1 MLMIKLK
8 LLKNSSNNNKIMNK
22 AEFRE
27 LIEEIYFEVLT
38 EKKATHC
45 GRCGH
50 THVKG
55 TPCPR
60 PFKEGLSP
68 HGDDAYIKSV
78 KKESHFKVGDKVKMS
93 HGGTGVVKSLDKE
106 HGADDEKYYGIE
118 LPSGKIHKHSPNE
131 LEKLDEGEMGIVKKT
146 INAILKKNG
155 IKKVESHSTSVKGFR
170 RYFGSG
176 YEHNY
181 GGSLSLYNMPE
192 DTVKDIADQMKAAGV
207 KVVTVYNNGFSY
219 DPRDLDYDLLSL
231 DTESVNEEEG
241 NTVKPKDLPKDFLK
255 SIEDKYGPIKDEDFF
270 NKDLSTYFKTDL
282 VNQETGGIRH
292 KIIQLPSFENLFRNL
307 SSAVDSTKELMHI
320 DDIRKDEK
328 ARQVFEVVS
337 KTFNALRHFLR
348 TEYPGQYAMMKQRRS
363 VNENKSLAEL
373 IKEEEP
379 KEEPAK
385 KPEVKTDEKPL
396 EKAGEET
403 VLETATDKMLG
414 KFPSLKQAVESL
426 LTNQYGEFV
435 EEILW
440 VAPRP
445 STFRVELKNKQNFI
459 LKWTGK
465 GFEAQIQG
473 KRYYINKLADFEQAL
488 DKLNELLKYGPNTGG
503 EPGEG
508 GEDAGD
514 SGSSGSTSGG
524 DFPGADASGGATEE
538 PAPEGDDA
546 AAPAADL
553 GGEDVEFQEPAEE
566 PK

>member
-1 MLMIKLK
+1 
-8 LLKNSSNNNKIMNK
+8 LKNSSNNNKIMNK

-68 HGDDAYIKSV
+68 HGDDAYINKVGSE
-78 KKESHFKVGDKVKMS
+78 KNESHFKIGDKVKMS

-131 LEKLDEGEMGIVKKT
+131 LQKLDENEGKYYVTYNKGRGQGKGLEKEFDKKT
-146 INAILKKNG
+146 FSSTDKPKVFNSYNDAKKYAEEMEKMFKHSIGGGTSYWVSDEEMNR
-155 IKKVESHSTSVKGFR
+155 VE
-170 RYFGSG
+170 
-176 YEHNY
+176 
-181 GGSLSLYNMPE
+181 
-192 DTVKDIADQMKAAGV
+192 
-207 KVVTVYNNGFSY
+207 
-219 DPRDLDYDLLSL
+219 
-231 DTESVNEEEG
+231 ESVNEEEG
-241 NTVKPKDLPKDFLK
+241 NTVKPKDLPKDFIK
-255 SIEDKYGPIKDEDFF
+255 SIEDKFGPIKDEDFF

-282 VNQETGGIRH
+282 VNQETGGVGH

-363 VNENKSLAEL
+363 VNEGKSLAEL

-403 VLETATDKMLG
+403 VLETATEKMLG

-524 DFPGADASGGATEE
+524 DFPGADASGGAEEE
-538 PAPEGDDA
+538 PAPEGEA
-546 AAPAADL
+546 GAEGGADL
-553 GGEDVEFQEPAEE
+553 GGEDVEFQEPAED

>member
-1 MLMIKLK
+1 MIKLK

-131 LEKLDEGEMGIVKKT
+131 LEKLDEE
-146 INAILKKNG
+146 
-155 IKKVESHSTSVKGFR
+155 ES
-170 RYFGSG
+170 
-176 YEHNY
+176 
-181 GGSLSLYNMPE
+181 
-192 DTVKDIADQMKAAGV
+192 
-207 KVVTVYNNGFSY
+207 
-219 DPRDLDYDLLSL
+219 
-231 DTESVNEEEG
+231 

-538 PAPEGDDA
+538 PAPEGGDA

>member
-1 MLMIKLK
+1 
-8 LLKNSSNNNKIMNK
+8 MNK
-22 AEFRE
+22 QEFKD
-27 LIEEIYFEVLT
+27 LIEEAYFEVLA
-38 EKKATHC
+38 EKKATYC

-60 PFKEGLSP
+60 PFKEGLEE
-68 HGDDAYIKSV
+68 
-78 KKESHFKVGDKVKMS
+78 KE
-93 HGGTGVVKSLDKE
+93 
-106 HGADDEKYYGIE
+106 
-118 LPSGKIHKHSPNE
+118 
-131 LEKLDEGEMGIVKKT
+131 
-146 INAILKKNG
+146 IN
-155 IKKVESHSTSVKGFR
+155 
-170 RYFGSG
+170 
-176 YEHNY
+176 
-181 GGSLSLYNMPE
+181 
-192 DTVKDIADQMKAAGV
+192 
-207 KVVTVYNNGFSY
+207 
-219 DPRDLDYDLLSL
+219 
-231 DTESVNEEEG
+231 EEG
-241 NTVKPKDLPKDFLK
+241 NTLKPKDVPKDFLK

-270 NKDLSTYFKTDL
+270 NKDLSTYFKTDK
-282 VNQETGGIRH
+282 VNAETGSVGH
-292 KIIQLPSFENLFRNL
+292 KVIQLPSFENLFFNL
-307 SSAVDSTKELMHI
+307 SSAVDATKELMHI

-328 ARQVFEVVS
+328 ARQVFEIVS

-363 VNENKSLAEL
+363 LNEDKSLAEL

-379 KEEPAK
+379 KEEPVK
-385 KPEVKTDEKPL
+385 KPEEKTDEKPL

-508 GEDAGD
+508 GEDDGS
-514 SGSSGSTSGG
+514 SGSSGGGTTGG
-524 DFPGADASGGATEE
+524 DFPGGEGGGEAA
-538 PAPEGDDA
+538 APEGEGE
-546 AAPAADL
+546 AAPEGGADL
-553 GGEDVEFQEPAEE
+553 GGEEVEFQEPAEE

>member
-68 HGDDAYIKSV
+68 HGDDAYINKV
-78 KKESHFKVGDKVKMS
+78 GYEKNESHFKIGDKVKMS

-131 LEKLDEGEMGIVKKT
+131 LQKLDENEGKYYVTYNKGRGQGKGLEKEFDKKT
-146 INAILKKNG
+146 FSSTDKPKVFNSYNDAKKYAEEMEKMFKHSIGGGTSYWVSDEEMNR
-155 IKKVESHSTSVKGFR
+155 VE
-170 RYFGSG
+170 
-176 YEHNY
+176 
-181 GGSLSLYNMPE
+181 
-192 DTVKDIADQMKAAGV
+192 
-207 KVVTVYNNGFSY
+207 
-219 DPRDLDYDLLSL
+219 
-231 DTESVNEEEG
+231 ESVNEEEG
-241 NTVKPKDLPKDFLK
+241 NTVKPKDLPKDFIK
-255 SIEDKYGPIKDEDFF
+255 SIEDKFGPIKDEDFF

-282 VNQETGGIRH
+282 VNQETGGVGH

-328 ARQVFEVVS
+328 ARQVFEVIS

-363 VNENKSLAEL
+363 VNEDKSLAEL
-373 IKEEEP
+373 IKEEDP

-403 VLETATDKMLG
+403 VLETATEKMLG

-435 EEILW
+435 EEVLW

-524 DFPGADASGGATEE
+524 DFPGADASGGAEEE
-538 PAPEGDDA
+538 PAPEGEA
-546 AAPAADL
+546 GAEGGADL
-553 GGEDVEFQEPAEE
+553 GGEDVEFQEPAED

>member
-1 MLMIKLK
+1 MIKLK

-68 HGDDAYIKSV
+68 HGDDAYINKVGSE
-78 KKESHFKVGDKVKMS
+78 KNESHFKIGDKVKMS

-131 LEKLDEGEMGIVKKT
+131 LQKLDENEGKYYVTYNKGRGQGKGLEKEFDKKT
-146 INAILKKNG
+146 FSSTDKPKVFNSYNDAKKYAEEMEKMFKHSIGGGTSYWVSDEEMNR
-155 IKKVESHSTSVKGFR
+155 VE
-170 RYFGSG
+170 
-176 YEHNY
+176 
-181 GGSLSLYNMPE
+181 
-192 DTVKDIADQMKAAGV
+192 
-207 KVVTVYNNGFSY
+207 
-219 DPRDLDYDLLSL
+219 
-231 DTESVNEEEG
+231 ESVNEEEG
-241 NTVKPKDLPKDFLK
+241 NTVKPKDLPKDFIK
-255 SIEDKYGPIKDEDFF
+255 SIEDKFGPIKDEDFF

-282 VNQETGGIRH
+282 VNQETGGVGH

-328 ARQVFEVVS
+328 ARQVFEVIS

-363 VNENKSLAEL
+363 VNEDKSLAEL
-373 IKEEEP
+373 IKEEDP

-403 VLETATDKMLG
+403 VLETATEKMLG

-435 EEILW
+435 EEVLW

-524 DFPGADASGGATEE
+524 DFPGADASGGAEEE
-538 PAPEGDDA
+538 PAPEGEA
-546 AAPAADL
+546 GAEGGADL
-553 GGEDVEFQEPAEE
+553 GGEDVEFQEPAED

>member
-1 MLMIKLK
+1 
-8 LLKNSSNNNKIMNK
+8 MNK
-22 AEFRE
+22 QEFKD
-27 LIEEIYFEVLT
+27 LIEEAYFEVLA
-38 EKKATHC
+38 EKKATYC

-60 PFKEGLSP
+60 PFKEGLEE
-68 HGDDAYIKSV
+68 
-78 KKESHFKVGDKVKMS
+78 KE
-93 HGGTGVVKSLDKE
+93 
-106 HGADDEKYYGIE
+106 
-118 LPSGKIHKHSPNE
+118 
-131 LEKLDEGEMGIVKKT
+131 
-146 INAILKKNG
+146 
-155 IKKVESHSTSVKGFR
+155 
-170 RYFGSG
+170 
-176 YEHNY
+176 
-181 GGSLSLYNMPE
+181 
-192 DTVKDIADQMKAAGV
+192 
-207 KVVTVYNNGFSY
+207 
-219 DPRDLDYDLLSL
+219 
-231 DTESVNEEEG
+231 VNEEG
-241 NTVKPKDLPKDFLK
+241 NTLKPKDVPKDFLK

-270 NKDLSTYFKTDL
+270 NKDLSTYFKTDK
-282 VNQETGGIRH
+282 VNAETGSVGH
-292 KIIQLPSFENLFRNL
+292 KVIQLPSFENLFFNL
-307 SSAVDSTKELMHI
+307 SSAVDATKELMHI

-363 VNENKSLAEL
+363 LNEDKSLAEL

-385 KPEVKTDEKPL
+385 KPEEKTDEKPL

-403 VLETATDKMLG
+403 VLETATDRMLG

-508 GEDAGD
+508 GEDDGS
-514 SGSSGSTSGG
+514 SGSSGGGTTGG
-524 DFPGADASGGATEE
+524 DFPGGEGGGEE
-538 PAPEGDDA
+538 AAPEGEGE
-546 AAPAADL
+546 AAPEGGADL
-553 GGEDVEFQEPAEE
+553 GGEEVEFQEPAEE

>member
-1 MLMIKLK
+1 
-8 LLKNSSNNNKIMNK
+8 LKNSSNNNKIMNK

-68 HGDDAYIKSV
+68 HGDDAYINKVGSE
-78 KKESHFKVGDKVKMS
+78 KNESHFKIGDKVKMS

-131 LEKLDEGEMGIVKKT
+131 LQKLDENEGKYYVTYNKGRGQGKGLEKEFDKKT
-146 INAILKKNG
+146 FSSTDKPKVFNSYNDAKKYAEEMEKMFKHSIGGGTSYWVSDEEMNR
-155 IKKVESHSTSVKGFR
+155 VE
-170 RYFGSG
+170 
-176 YEHNY
+176 
-181 GGSLSLYNMPE
+181 
-192 DTVKDIADQMKAAGV
+192 
-207 KVVTVYNNGFSY
+207 
-219 DPRDLDYDLLSL
+219 
-231 DTESVNEEEG
+231 ESVNEEEG
-241 NTVKPKDLPKDFLK
+241 NTVKPKDLPKDFIK
-255 SIEDKYGPIKDEDFF
+255 SIEDKFGPIKDEDFF

-282 VNQETGGIRH
+282 VNQETGGVGH

-328 ARQVFEVVS
+328 ARQVFEVIS

-363 VNENKSLAEL
+363 VNEDKSLAEL
-373 IKEEEP
+373 IKEEDP

-403 VLETATDKMLG
+403 VLETATEKMLG

-524 DFPGADASGGATEE
+524 DFPGADASGGAEEE
-538 PAPEGDDA
+538 PAPEGEA
-546 AAPAADL
+546 GAEGGADL
-553 GGEDVEFQEPAEE
+553 GGEDVEFQEPAED

>member
-1 MLMIKLK
+1 
-8 LLKNSSNNNKIMNK
+8 MNK
-22 AEFRE
+22 AEFKE
-27 LIEEIYFEVLT
+27 LIEEAYFEVLT

-60 PFKEGLSP
+60 PFKEG
-68 HGDDAYIKSV
+68 V
-78 KKESHFKVGDKVKMS
+78 E
-93 HGGTGVVKSLDKE
+93 
-106 HGADDEKYYGIE
+106 
-118 LPSGKIHKHSPNE
+118 NE
-131 LEKLDEGEMGIVKKT
+131 
-146 INAILKKNG
+146 
-155 IKKVESHSTSVKGFR
+155 
-170 RYFGSG
+170 
-176 YEHNY
+176 
-181 GGSLSLYNMPE
+181 
-192 DTVKDIADQMKAAGV
+192 
-207 KVVTVYNNGFSY
+207 
-219 DPRDLDYDLLSL
+219 
-231 DTESVNEEEG
+231 VNEEEG
-241 NTVKPKDLPKDFLK
+241 KTVKPKDLPKDFLK

-270 NKDLSTYFKTDL
+270 NKDLSTYFKTDF
-282 VNQETGGIRH
+282 VNQETGGVRH

-363 VNENKSLAEL
+363 MNEDKSLAEL

-379 KEEPAK
+379 KEEPVK
-385 KPEVKTDEKPL
+385 KPEEKTDEKPL

-465 GFEAQIQG
+465 VFEAQIQG

-508 GEDAGD
+508 GEDDGS
-514 SGSSGSTSGG
+514 SGSSGGGTTGG

-538 PAPEGDDA
+538 PAPEGGEGEA
-546 AAPAADL
+546 GGADL

>member
-1 MLMIKLK
+1 
-8 LLKNSSNNNKIMNK
+8 MNRE
-22 AEFRE
+22 EFKE
-27 LIEEIYFEVLT
+27 LIEEAYFEVLA
-38 EKKATHC
+38 EKKATYC

-60 PFKEGLSP
+60 PFKENTGKDKVDEVMNP
-68 HGDDAYIKSV
+68 V
-78 KKESHFKVGDKVKMS
+78 KK
-93 HGGTGVVKSLDKE
+93 VV
-106 HGADDEKYYGIE
+106 
-118 LPSGKIHKHSPNE
+118 
-131 LEKLDEGEMGIVKKT
+131 
-146 INAILKKNG
+146 NAILKKHNVQAM
-155 IKKVESHSTSVKGFR
+155 KTYASSVKGAHNIINGGYQWQGD
-170 RYFGSG
+170 YFLDFHKVPQDVIEKIGA
-176 YEHNY
+176 E
-181 GGSLSLYNMPE
+181 
-192 DTVKDIADQMKAAGV
+192 MKIAGV
-207 KVVTVYNNGFSY
+207 KGVQVKNGIISGDFTKTGLTNSQ
-219 DPRDLDYDLLSL
+219 S
-231 DTESVNEEEG
+231 ESVNEEG
-241 NTVKPKDLPKDFLK
+241 TTLKPADVPKEFLK

-270 NKDLSTYFKTDL
+270 NKDLSTYFKTDK
-282 VNQETGGIRH
+282 VNPETGSVGH
-292 KIIQLPSFENLFRNL
+292 KIIQLPSFENLFFNL
-307 SSAVDSTKELMHI
+307 SSAVESTKELMHI

-328 ARQVFEVVS
+328 ARQVFEVIS

-363 VNENKSLAEL
+363 LNEDKSLAEL

-379 KEEPAK
+379 KEEPTK
-385 KPEVKTDEKPL
+385 KPEEKTDEKPL

-414 KFPSLKQAVESL
+414 KFPSLKQAIESL

-435 EEILW
+435 EEVLW

-503 EPGEG
+503 EPGDG
-508 GEDAGD
+508 GEDDGS

-524 DFPGADASGGATEE
+524 DFPGAEGGGGEE
-538 PAPEGDDA
+538 EAAPEGGEEEA
-546 AAPAADL
+546 GGADL

>member
-1 MLMIKLK
+1 
-8 LLKNSSNNNKIMNK
+8 LKNSSNNNKIMNK

-27 LIEEIYFEVLT
+27 FIEEIYFEVLT

-68 HGDDAYIKSV
+68 HGDDAYINKVGSE
-78 KKESHFKVGDKVKMS
+78 KNESHFKIGDKVKMS

-131 LEKLDEGEMGIVKKT
+131 LQKLDENEGKYYVTYNKGRGQGKGLEKEFDKKT
-146 INAILKKNG
+146 FSSTDKPKVFNSYNDAKKYAEEMEKMFKHSIGGGTSYWVSDEEMNR
-155 IKKVESHSTSVKGFR
+155 VE
-170 RYFGSG
+170 
-176 YEHNY
+176 
-181 GGSLSLYNMPE
+181 
-192 DTVKDIADQMKAAGV
+192 
-207 KVVTVYNNGFSY
+207 
-219 DPRDLDYDLLSL
+219 
-231 DTESVNEEEG
+231 ESVNEEEG
-241 NTVKPKDLPKDFLK
+241 NTVKPKDLPKDFIK
-255 SIEDKYGPIKDEDFF
+255 SIEDKFGPIKDEDFF

-282 VNQETGGIRH
+282 VNQETGGVRH

-363 VNENKSLAEL
+363 VNEGKSLAEL

-403 VLETATDKMLG
+403 VLETATEKMLG

-524 DFPGADASGGATEE
+524 DFPGADASGGAEEE
-538 PAPEGDDA
+538 PAPEGEA
-546 AAPAADL
+546 GAEGGADL
-553 GGEDVEFQEPAEE
+553 GGEDVEFQEPAED

>member
-1 MLMIKLK
+1 
-8 LLKNSSNNNKIMNK
+8 MNK
-22 AEFRE
+22 AEFKE
-27 LIEEIYFEVLT
+27 LIEEAYFEVLA

-60 PFKEGLSP
+60 PFKEEVEVTE
-68 HGDDAYIKSV
+68 A
-78 KKESHFKVGDKVKMS
+78 
-93 HGGTGVVKSLDKE
+93 
-106 HGADDEKYYGIE
+106 
-118 LPSGKIHKHSPNE
+118 NE
-131 LEKLDEGEMGIVKKT
+131 D
-146 INAILKKNG
+146 
-155 IKKVESHSTSVKGFR
+155 
-170 RYFGSG
+170 
-176 YEHNY
+176 
-181 GGSLSLYNMPE
+181 
-192 DTVKDIADQMKAAGV
+192 
-207 KVVTVYNNGFSY
+207 
-219 DPRDLDYDLLSL
+219 
-231 DTESVNEEEG
+231 G
-241 NTVKPKDLPKDFLK
+241 NTRKPSDVPAEFLK
-255 SIEDKYGPIKDEDFF
+255 SIEAKYGPVKDEDFF
-270 NKDLSTYFKTDL
+270 NKDLSTYFKTDKI
-282 VNQETGGIRH
+282 NQETGSISH
-292 KIIQLPSFENLFRNL
+292 KIIQLPSFENLFFNL
-307 SSAVDSTKELMHI
+307 SAAVDSTKELMHI

-348 TEYPGQYAMMKQRRS
+348 TEYPGQYAAMKARRS
-363 VNENKSLAEL
+363 INEDKSLAEL

-385 KPEVKTDEKPL
+385 KPEEKTDEKPL

-414 KFPSLKQAVESL
+414 KFPSLKQAIESL

-435 EEILW
+435 EEVLW

-508 GEDAGD
+508 GEDDGS
-514 SGSSGSTSGG
+514 SGSSGGGTTGG
-524 DFPGADASGGATEE
+524 DFPGADGAGDAAAEE
-538 PAPEGDDA
+538 PAPEGEEGG
-546 AAPAADL
+546 ADL
-553 GGEDVEFQEPAEE
+553 GGEEVEFQEPAEE
-566 PK
+566 PKK

>member
-1 MLMIKLK
+1 
-8 LLKNSSNNNKIMNK
+8 MNK
-22 AEFRE
+22 QEFKD
-27 LIEEIYFEVLT
+27 LIEEAYFEVLA
-38 EKKATHC
+38 EKKATYC

-60 PFKEGLSP
+60 PFKEGLEE
-68 HGDDAYIKSV
+68 
-78 KKESHFKVGDKVKMS
+78 KE
-93 HGGTGVVKSLDKE
+93 
-106 HGADDEKYYGIE
+106 
-118 LPSGKIHKHSPNE
+118 
-131 LEKLDEGEMGIVKKT
+131 
-146 INAILKKNG
+146 
-155 IKKVESHSTSVKGFR
+155 
-170 RYFGSG
+170 
-176 YEHNY
+176 
-181 GGSLSLYNMPE
+181 
-192 DTVKDIADQMKAAGV
+192 
-207 KVVTVYNNGFSY
+207 
-219 DPRDLDYDLLSL
+219 
-231 DTESVNEEEG
+231 VNEEG
-241 NTVKPKDLPKDFLK
+241 NTLKPKDVPKDFLK

-270 NKDLSTYFKTDL
+270 NKDLSTYFKTDK
-282 VNQETGGIRH
+282 VNPETGSVGH
-292 KIIQLPSFENLFRNL
+292 KIIQLPSFENLFINL
-307 SSAVDSTKELMHI
+307 SSAVDSTKELMHL

-328 ARQVFEVVS
+328 ARQVFEIIG

-363 VNENKSLAEL
+363 MNESASLAEL

-385 KPEVKTDEKPL
+385 KPEEKVDEKPL

-503 EPGEG
+503 EPGDG
-508 GEDAGD
+508 GEDD
-514 SGSSGSTSGG
+514 GSSSSSGGGTGG
-524 DFPGADASGGATEE
+524 DFPGAEGGGEE
-538 PAPEGDDA
+538 AAPEGEGE
-546 AAPAADL
+546 AAPEGGADL
-553 GGEDVEFQEPAEE
+553 GGEEVEFQEPAEE

>member
-68 HGDDAYIKSV
+68 HGDDAYINKVGSE
-78 KKESHFKVGDKVKMS
+78 KNESHFKIGDKVKMS

-131 LEKLDEGEMGIVKKT
+131 LQKLDENEGKYYVTYNKGRGQGKGLEKEFDKKT
-146 INAILKKNG
+146 FSSTDKPKVFNSYNDAKKYAEEMEKMFKHSIGGGTSYWVSDEEMNR
-155 IKKVESHSTSVKGFR
+155 VE
-170 RYFGSG
+170 
-176 YEHNY
+176 
-181 GGSLSLYNMPE
+181 
-192 DTVKDIADQMKAAGV
+192 
-207 KVVTVYNNGFSY
+207 
-219 DPRDLDYDLLSL
+219 
-231 DTESVNEEEG
+231 ESVNEEEG
-241 NTVKPKDLPKDFLK
+241 NTVKPKDLPKDFIK
-255 SIEDKYGPIKDEDFF
+255 SIEDKFGPIKDEDFF

-282 VNQETGGIRH
+282 VNQETGGVGH

-363 VNENKSLAEL
+363 VNEDKSLAEL
-373 IKEEEP
+373 IKEEDP

-403 VLETATDKMLG
+403 VLETATEKMLG

-435 EEILW
+435 EEVLW

-524 DFPGADASGGATEE
+524 DFPGADASGGAEEE
-538 PAPEGDDA
+538 PAPEGEA
-546 AAPAADL
+546 GAEGGADL
-553 GGEDVEFQEPAEE
+553 GGEDVEFQEPAED

>member
-68 HGDDAYIKSV
+68 HGDDAYINKVGSE
-78 KKESHFKVGDKVKMS
+78 KNESHFKIGDKVKMS

-131 LEKLDEGEMGIVKKT
+131 LQKLDENEGKYYVTYNKGRGQGKGLEKEFDKKT
-146 INAILKKNG
+146 FSSTDKPKVFNSYNDAKKYAEEMEKMFKHSIGGGTSYWVSDEEMNR
-155 IKKVESHSTSVKGFR
+155 VE
-170 RYFGSG
+170 
-176 YEHNY
+176 
-181 GGSLSLYNMPE
+181 
-192 DTVKDIADQMKAAGV
+192 
-207 KVVTVYNNGFSY
+207 
-219 DPRDLDYDLLSL
+219 
-231 DTESVNEEEG
+231 ESVNEEEG
-241 NTVKPKDLPKDFLK
+241 NTVKPKDLPKDFIK
-255 SIEDKYGPIKDEDFF
+255 SIEDKFGPIKDEDFF

-282 VNQETGGIRH
+282 VNQETGGVRH

-363 VNENKSLAEL
+363 VNEGKSLAEL

-403 VLETATDKMLG
+403 VLETATEKMLG

-435 EEILW
+435 EEVLW

-524 DFPGADASGGATEE
+524 DFPGADASGGAEEE
-538 PAPEGDDA
+538 PAPEGEA
-546 AAPAADL
+546 GAEGGADL
-553 GGEDVEFQEPAEE
+553 GGEDVEFQEPAED

>member
-68 HGDDAYIKSV
+68 HGDDAYINKVGS
-78 KKESHFKVGDKVKMS
+78 KKNESHFKIGDKVKMS

-131 LEKLDEGEMGIVKKT
+131 LQKLDENEGKYYVTYNKGRGQGKGLEKEFDKKT
-146 INAILKKNG
+146 FSSTDKPKVFNSYNDAKKYAEEMEKMFKHSIGGGTSYWVSDEEMNR
-155 IKKVESHSTSVKGFR
+155 VE
-170 RYFGSG
+170 
-176 YEHNY
+176 
-181 GGSLSLYNMPE
+181 
-192 DTVKDIADQMKAAGV
+192 
-207 KVVTVYNNGFSY
+207 
-219 DPRDLDYDLLSL
+219 
-231 DTESVNEEEG
+231 ESVNEEEG
-241 NTVKPKDLPKDFLK
+241 NTVKPKDLPKDFIK
-255 SIEDKYGPIKDEDFF
+255 SIEDKFGPIKDEDFF

-282 VNQETGGIRH
+282 VNQETGGVRH

-363 VNENKSLAEL
+363 VNEGKSLAEL

-403 VLETATDKMLG
+403 VLETATEKMLG

-435 EEILW
+435 EEVLW

-524 DFPGADASGGATEE
+524 DFPGADASGGAEEE
-538 PAPEGDDA
+538 PAPEGEA
-546 AAPAADL
+546 GAEGGADL
-553 GGEDVEFQEPAEE
+553 GGEDVEFQEPAED

>member
-68 HGDDAYIKSV
+68 HGDDAYINKVGS
-78 KKESHFKVGDKVKMS
+78 KKNESHFKIGDKVKMS

-131 LEKLDEGEMGIVKKT
+131 LQKLDENEGKYYVTYNKGRGQGKGLEKEFDKKT
-146 INAILKKNG
+146 FSSTDKPKVFNSYNDAKKYAEEMEKMFKHSIGGGTSYWVSDEEMNR
-155 IKKVESHSTSVKGFR
+155 VE
-170 RYFGSG
+170 
-176 YEHNY
+176 
-181 GGSLSLYNMPE
+181 
-192 DTVKDIADQMKAAGV
+192 
-207 KVVTVYNNGFSY
+207 
-219 DPRDLDYDLLSL
+219 
-231 DTESVNEEEG
+231 ESVNEEEG
-241 NTVKPKDLPKDFLK
+241 NTVKPKDLPKDFIK
-255 SIEDKYGPIKDEDFF
+255 SIEDKFGPIKDEDFF

-282 VNQETGGIRH
+282 VNQETGGVRH

-328 ARQVFEVVS
+328 ARQVFEVIS

-363 VNENKSLAEL
+363 VNEDKSLAEL
-373 IKEEEP
+373 IKEEDP

-403 VLETATDKMLG
+403 VLETATEKMLG

-524 DFPGADASGGATEE
+524 DFPGADASGGAEEE
-538 PAPEGDDA
+538 PAPEGEA
-546 AAPAADL
+546 GAEGGADL
-553 GGEDVEFQEPAEE
+553 GGEDVEFQEPAED

>member
-1 MLMIKLK
+1 MIKLK

-68 HGDDAYIKSV
+68 HGDDAYINKVGSE
-78 KKESHFKVGDKVKMS
+78 KNESHFKIGDKVKMS

-131 LEKLDEGEMGIVKKT
+131 LQKLDENEGKYYVTYNKGRGQGKGLEKEFDKKT
-146 INAILKKNG
+146 FSSTDKPKVFNSYNDAKKYAEEMEKMFKHSIGGGTSYWVSDEEMNR
-155 IKKVESHSTSVKGFR
+155 VE
-170 RYFGSG
+170 
-176 YEHNY
+176 
-181 GGSLSLYNMPE
+181 
-192 DTVKDIADQMKAAGV
+192 
-207 KVVTVYNNGFSY
+207 
-219 DPRDLDYDLLSL
+219 
-231 DTESVNEEEG
+231 ESVNEEEG
-241 NTVKPKDLPKDFLK
+241 NTVKPKDLPKDFIK
-255 SIEDKYGPIKDEDFF
+255 SIEDKFGPIKDEDFF

-282 VNQETGGIRH
+282 VNQETGGVGH

-328 ARQVFEVVS
+328 ARQVFEVIS

-363 VNENKSLAEL
+363 VNEDKSLAEL
-373 IKEEEP
+373 IKEEDP

-403 VLETATDKMLG
+403 VLETATEKMLG

-524 DFPGADASGGATEE
+524 DFPGADASGGAEGE
-538 PAPEGDDA
+538 PAPEGEA
-546 AAPAADL
+546 GAEGGADL
-553 GGEDVEFQEPAEE
+553 GGEDVEFQEPAED

>member
-131 LEKLDEGEMGIVKKT
+131 LEKLD
-146 INAILKKNG
+146 
-155 IKKVESHSTSVKGFR
+155 
-170 RYFGSG
+170 
-176 YEHNY
+176 
-181 GGSLSLYNMPE
+181 
-192 DTVKDIADQMKAAGV
+192 
-207 KVVTVYNNGFSY
+207 
-219 DPRDLDYDLLSL
+219 
-231 DTESVNEEEG
+231 EEEG

>member
-131 LEKLDEGEMGIVKKT
+131 LEKL
-146 INAILKKNG
+146 
-155 IKKVESHSTSVKGFR
+155 
-170 RYFGSG
+170 
-176 YEHNY
+176 
-181 GGSLSLYNMPE
+181 
-192 DTVKDIADQMKAAGV
+192 
-207 KVVTVYNNGFSY
+207 
-219 DPRDLDYDLLSL
+219 
-231 DTESVNEEEG
+231 NEEEG

>member
-1 MLMIKLK
+1 MIKLK

-68 HGDDAYIKSV
+68 HGDDAYINKVGSE
-78 KKESHFKVGDKVKMS
+78 KNESHFKIGDKVKMS

-131 LEKLDEGEMGIVKKT
+131 LQKLDENEGKYYVTYNKGRGQGKGLEKEFDKKT
-146 INAILKKNG
+146 FSSTDKPKVFNSYNDAKKYAEEMEKMFKHSIGGGTSYWVSDEEMNR
-155 IKKVESHSTSVKGFR
+155 VE
-170 RYFGSG
+170 
-176 YEHNY
+176 
-181 GGSLSLYNMPE
+181 
-192 DTVKDIADQMKAAGV
+192 
-207 KVVTVYNNGFSY
+207 
-219 DPRDLDYDLLSL
+219 
-231 DTESVNEEEG
+231 ESVNEEEG
-241 NTVKPKDLPKDFLK
+241 NTVKPKDLPKDFIK
-255 SIEDKYGPIKDEDFF
+255 SIEDKFGPIKDEDFF

-282 VNQETGGIRH
+282 VNQETGGVGH

-328 ARQVFEVVS
+328 ARQVFEVIS

-363 VNENKSLAEL
+363 VNEDKSLAEL
-373 IKEEEP
+373 IKEEDP

-403 VLETATDKMLG
+403 VLETATEKMLD

-524 DFPGADASGGATEE
+524 DFPGADASGGAEEE
-538 PAPEGDDA
+538 PAPEGEA
-546 AAPAADL
+546 GAEGGADL
-553 GGEDVEFQEPAEE
+553 GGEDVEFQEPAED

>member
-22 AEFRE
+22 AEFKE

-131 LEKLDEGEMGIVKKT
+131 LEKL
-146 INAILKKNG
+146 
-155 IKKVESHSTSVKGFR
+155 
-170 RYFGSG
+170 
-176 YEHNY
+176 
-181 GGSLSLYNMPE
+181 
-192 DTVKDIADQMKAAGV
+192 
-207 KVVTVYNNGFSY
+207 
-219 DPRDLDYDLLSL
+219 
-231 DTESVNEEEG
+231 NEEEG

-282 VNQETGGIRH
+282 VNQETGGVRH

-385 KPEVKTDEKPL
+385 KPEVKKDEKPL

-538 PAPEGDDA
+538 PAPEGGEGEA
-546 AAPAADL
+546 GGADL

>member
-1 MLMIKLK
+1 
-8 LLKNSSNNNKIMNK
+8 MNK
-22 AEFRE
+22 AEFKE

-131 LEKLDEGEMGIVKKT
+131 LEKL
-146 INAILKKNG
+146 
-155 IKKVESHSTSVKGFR
+155 
-170 RYFGSG
+170 
-176 YEHNY
+176 
-181 GGSLSLYNMPE
+181 
-192 DTVKDIADQMKAAGV
+192 
-207 KVVTVYNNGFSY
+207 
-219 DPRDLDYDLLSL
+219 
-231 DTESVNEEEG
+231 NEEEG

-282 VNQETGGIRH
+282 VNQETGGVRH

-385 KPEVKTDEKPL
+385 KPEVKKDEKPL

-538 PAPEGDDA
+538 PAPEGGEGEA
-546 AAPAADL
+546 GGADL

>member
-68 HGDDAYIKSV
+68 HGDDAYINKVGSE
-78 KKESHFKVGDKVKMS
+78 KNESHFKIGDKVKMS

-131 LEKLDEGEMGIVKKT
+131 LQKLDENEGKYYVTYNKGRGQGKGLEKEFDKKT
-146 INAILKKNG
+146 FSSTDKPKVFNSYNDAKKYAEEMEKMFKHSIGGGTSYWVSDEEMNR
-155 IKKVESHSTSVKGFR
+155 VE
-170 RYFGSG
+170 
-176 YEHNY
+176 
-181 GGSLSLYNMPE
+181 
-192 DTVKDIADQMKAAGV
+192 
-207 KVVTVYNNGFSY
+207 
-219 DPRDLDYDLLSL
+219 
-231 DTESVNEEEG
+231 ESVNEEEG
-241 NTVKPKDLPKDFLK
+241 NTVKPKDLPKDFIK
-255 SIEDKYGPIKDEDFF
+255 SIEDKFGPIKDEDFF

-282 VNQETGGIRH
+282 VNQETGGVGH

-363 VNENKSLAEL
+363 VNEDKSLAEL
-373 IKEEEP
+373 IKEEDP

-403 VLETATDKMLG
+403 ILETATEKMLG

-435 EEILW
+435 EEVLW

-524 DFPGADASGGATEE
+524 DFPGADASGGAEGE
-538 PAPEGDDA
+538 PAPEGEA
-546 AAPAADL
+546 GAEGGADL
-553 GGEDVEFQEPAEE
+553 GGEDVEFQEPAED

>member
-22 AEFRE
+22 AEFKE

-68 HGDDAYIKSV
+68 HGDDAYINKVGS
-78 KKESHFKVGDKVKMS
+78 KKNESHFKIGDKVKMS

-131 LEKLDEGEMGIVKKT
+131 LQKLDENEGKYYVTYNKGRGQGKGLEKEFDKKT
-146 INAILKKNG
+146 FSSTDKPKVFNSYNDAKKYAEEMEKMFKHSIGGGTSYWVSDEEMNR
-155 IKKVESHSTSVKGFR
+155 VE
-170 RYFGSG
+170 
-176 YEHNY
+176 
-181 GGSLSLYNMPE
+181 
-192 DTVKDIADQMKAAGV
+192 
-207 KVVTVYNNGFSY
+207 
-219 DPRDLDYDLLSL
+219 
-231 DTESVNEEEG
+231 ESVNEEEG
-241 NTVKPKDLPKDFLK
+241 NTVKPKDLPKDFIK
-255 SIEDKYGPIKDEDFF
+255 SIEDKFGPIKDEDFF

-282 VNQETGGIRH
+282 VNQETGGVGH

-363 VNENKSLAEL
+363 VNEGKSLAEL

-403 VLETATDKMLG
+403 VLETATEKMLG

-435 EEILW
+435 EEVLW

-524 DFPGADASGGATEE
+524 DFPGADASGGAEEE
-538 PAPEGDDA
+538 PAPEGEA
-546 AAPAADL
+546 GAEGGADL
-553 GGEDVEFQEPAEE
+553 GGEDVEFQEPAED

>member
-68 HGDDAYIKSV
+68 HGDDAYINKVGSE
-78 KKESHFKVGDKVKMS
+78 KNESHFKIGDKVKMS

-131 LEKLDEGEMGIVKKT
+131 LQKLDENEGKYYVTYNKGRGQGKGLEKEFDKKT
-146 INAILKKNG
+146 FSSTDKPKVFNSYNDAKKYAEEMEKMFKHSIGGGTSYWVSDEEMNR
-155 IKKVESHSTSVKGFR
+155 VE
-170 RYFGSG
+170 
-176 YEHNY
+176 
-181 GGSLSLYNMPE
+181 
-192 DTVKDIADQMKAAGV
+192 
-207 KVVTVYNNGFSY
+207 
-219 DPRDLDYDLLSL
+219 
-231 DTESVNEEEG
+231 ESVNEEEG
-241 NTVKPKDLPKDFLK
+241 NTVKPKDLPKDFIK
-255 SIEDKYGPIKDEDFF
+255 SIENKFGPIKDEDFF

-282 VNQETGGIRH
+282 VNQETGGVRH

-328 ARQVFEVVS
+328 ARQVFEVIS

-363 VNENKSLAEL
+363 VNEGKSLAEL
-373 IKEEEP
+373 IKEEDP

-403 VLETATDKMLG
+403 VLETATEKMLG

-524 DFPGADASGGATEE
+524 DFPGADASGGAEEE
-538 PAPEGDDA
+538 PAPEGEA
-546 AAPAADL
+546 GAEGGADL
-553 GGEDVEFQEPAEE
+553 GGEDVEFQEPAED

>member
-1 MLMIKLK
+1 
-8 LLKNSSNNNKIMNK
+8 LKNSSNNNKIMNK
-22 AEFRE
+22 AEFKE

-68 HGDDAYIKSV
+68 HGDDAYINKVGS
-78 KKESHFKVGDKVKMS
+78 KKNESHFKIGDKVKMS

-131 LEKLDEGEMGIVKKT
+131 LQKLDENEGKYYVTYNKGRGQGKGLEKEFDKKT
-146 INAILKKNG
+146 FSSTDKPKVFNSYNDAKKYAEEMEKMFKHSIGGGTSYWVSDEEMNR
-155 IKKVESHSTSVKGFR
+155 VE
-170 RYFGSG
+170 
-176 YEHNY
+176 
-181 GGSLSLYNMPE
+181 
-192 DTVKDIADQMKAAGV
+192 
-207 KVVTVYNNGFSY
+207 
-219 DPRDLDYDLLSL
+219 
-231 DTESVNEEEG
+231 ESVNEEEG
-241 NTVKPKDLPKDFLK
+241 NTVKPKDLPKDFIK
-255 SIEDKYGPIKDEDFF
+255 SIEDKFGPIKDEDFF

-282 VNQETGGIRH
+282 VNQETGGVGH

-363 VNENKSLAEL
+363 VNEGKSLAEL

-403 VLETATDKMLG
+403 VLETATEKMLG

-524 DFPGADASGGATEE
+524 DFPGADASGGAEEE
-538 PAPEGDDA
+538 PAPEGEA
-546 AAPAADL
+546 GAEGGADL
-553 GGEDVEFQEPAEE
+553 GGEDVEFQEPAED

>member
-68 HGDDAYIKSV
+68 HGDDAYINKVGSE
-78 KKESHFKVGDKVKMS
+78 KNESHFKIGDKVKMS

-131 LEKLDEGEMGIVKKT
+131 LQKLDENEGKYYVTYNKGRGQGKGLEKEFDKKT
-146 INAILKKNG
+146 FSSTDKPKVFNSYNDAKKYAEEMEKMFKHSIGGGTSYWVSDEEMNR
-155 IKKVESHSTSVKGFR
+155 VE
-170 RYFGSG
+170 
-176 YEHNY
+176 
-181 GGSLSLYNMPE
+181 
-192 DTVKDIADQMKAAGV
+192 
-207 KVVTVYNNGFSY
+207 
-219 DPRDLDYDLLSL
+219 
-231 DTESVNEEEG
+231 ESVNEEEG
-241 NTVKPKDLPKDFLK
+241 NTVKPKDLPKDFIK
-255 SIEDKYGPIKDEDFF
+255 SIEDKFGPIKDEDFF

-282 VNQETGGIRH
+282 VNQETGGVGH

-363 VNENKSLAEL
+363 VNEDKSLAEL
-373 IKEEEP
+373 IKEEDP

-403 VLETATDKMLG
+403 VLETATEKMLG

-524 DFPGADASGGATEE
+524 DFPGADASGGAEEE
-538 PAPEGDDA
+538 PAPEGEA
-546 AAPAADL
+546 GAEGGADL
-553 GGEDVEFQEPAEE
+553 GGEDVEFQEPAED

>member
-1 MLMIKLK
+1 
-8 LLKNSSNNNKIMNK
+8 MNK
-22 AEFRE
+22 AEFKE
-27 LIEEIYFEVLT
+27 LIEEAYFEVLT

-60 PFKEGLSP
+60 PFKEGIDEAEMSP
-68 HGDDAYIKSV
+68 V
-78 KKESHFKVGDKVKMS
+78 KKVM
-93 HGGTGVVKSLDKE
+93 
-106 HGADDEKYYGIE
+106 
-118 LPSGKIHKHSPNE
+118 
-131 LEKLDEGEMGIVKKT
+131 
-146 INAILKKNG
+146 NAIFRKNG
-155 IKKVESHSTSVKGFR
+155 IQNVKNNTTSVRGFSR
-170 RYFGSG
+170 TSGSG
-176 YEHNY
+176 YQYE
-181 GGSLSLYNMPE
+181 YNGLVTFHRIPT
-192 DTVKDIADQMKAAGV
+192 DTVKDLANQMKAAGV
-207 KVVTVYNNGFSY
+207 KVSFV
-219 DPRDLDYDLLSL
+219 RDSSIEFDYTELDYDLISL
-231 DTESVNEEEG
+231 GTESVNEEEG
-241 NTVKPKDLPKDFLK
+241 NTVKPNDLPKDFLK

-270 NKDLSTYFKTDL
+270 NKDLSTYFKTDK
-282 VNQETGGIRH
+282 VNPETGSIGH

-363 VNENKSLAEL
+363 MNENKSLAEL

-379 KEEPAK
+379 KEEPVK
-385 KPEVKTDEKPL
+385 KPEEKTDEKPL

-508 GEDAGD
+508 GEDD
-514 SGSSGSTSGG
+514 GSSSSSGGSGGGG
-524 DFPGADASGGATEE
+524 DFPGGEGGGAEEE
-538 PAPEGDDA
+538 PAPEDDA

>member
-131 LEKLDEGEMGIVKKT
+131 LEKLD
-146 INAILKKNG
+146 
-155 IKKVESHSTSVKGFR
+155 
-170 RYFGSG
+170 
-176 YEHNY
+176 
-181 GGSLSLYNMPE
+181 
-192 DTVKDIADQMKAAGV
+192 
-207 KVVTVYNNGFSY
+207 
-219 DPRDLDYDLLSL
+219 
-231 DTESVNEEEG
+231 EEEG

-538 PAPEGDDA
+538 PAPEGGEGEA
-546 AAPAADL
+546 GGADL

>member
-1 MLMIKLK
+1 
-8 LLKNSSNNNKIMNK
+8 MNK
-22 AEFRE
+22 SEFKE
-27 LIEEIYFEVLT
+27 LIEEAYFEVLA
-38 EKKATHC
+38 EKKATYC

-60 PFKEGLSP
+60 PFKEEV
-68 HGDDAYIKSV
+68 D
-78 KKESHFKVGDKVKMS
+78 
-93 HGGTGVVKSLDKE
+93 
-106 HGADDEKYYGIE
+106 
-118 LPSGKIHKHSPNE
+118 NE
-131 LEKLDEGEMGIVKKT
+131 
-146 INAILKKNG
+146 
-155 IKKVESHSTSVKGFR
+155 
-170 RYFGSG
+170 
-176 YEHNY
+176 
-181 GGSLSLYNMPE
+181 
-192 DTVKDIADQMKAAGV
+192 
-207 KVVTVYNNGFSY
+207 
-219 DPRDLDYDLLSL
+219 
-231 DTESVNEEEG
+231 VNEEG
-241 NTVKPKDLPKDFLK
+241 NTLKPKDVPKDFLK

-270 NKDLSTYFKTDL
+270 NKDLSTYFKTDK
-282 VNQETGGIRH
+282 VNAETGSVGH
-292 KIIQLPSFENLFRNL
+292 KVIQLPSFENLFLNL
-307 SSAVDSTKELMHI
+307 SSAVDATKELMHI

-363 VNENKSLAEL
+363 LNEDKSLAEL

-379 KEEPAK
+379 KKEPAK
-385 KPEVKTDEKPL
+385 KPEEKTDEKPL

-426 LTNQYGEFV
+426 LTNQYEEFV

-508 GEDAGD
+508 GEDD
-514 SGSSGSTSGG
+514 GSSTSTGGSGGTGG
-524 DFPGADASGGATEE
+524 DFPGADGAGDTEE
-538 PAPEGDDA
+538 TPAPEGGEEGG
-546 AAPAADL
+546 ADL

>member
-1 MLMIKLK
+1 MIKLK

-68 HGDDAYIKSV
+68 YGDDAYINKVGSE
-78 KKESHFKVGDKVKMS
+78 KNESHFKIGDKVKMS

-131 LEKLDEGEMGIVKKT
+131 LQKLDEAEMSPVKKVV
-146 INAILKKNG
+146 NAILKKNG
-155 IKKVESHSTSVKGFR
+155 IKKVVSYSSSVKGFR
-170 RYFGSG
+170 RYEGSG
-176 YEHNY
+176 YEHNH
-181 GGSLSLYNMPE
+181 GGSLSLHKIPA
-192 DTVKDIADQMKAAGV
+192 DTVKDLADQMQAAGV
-207 KVVTVYNNGFSY
+207 KIETIYSNGFQY
-219 DPRDLDYDLLSL
+219 DPNELDWDLLSL
-231 DTESVNEEEG
+231 HTDDLNEEEG
-241 NTVKPKDLPKDFLK
+241 KTVKPKDLPKDFLK

-282 VNQETGGIRH
+282 VNQETGGVRH

-363 VNENKSLAEL
+363 INENKSLAEL
-373 IKEEEP
+373 IKEEDP

-385 KPEVKTDEKPL
+385 KPEEKTDEKPL

-508 GEDAGD
+508 GEDD
-514 SGSSGSTSGG
+514 GSSGGGGGTTGG
-524 DFPGADASGGATEE
+524 DFPGGEGGGAEEE
-538 PAPEGDDA
+538 PAPEGGEGEEGG
-546 AAPAADL
+546 ADL

>member
-68 HGDDAYIKSV
+68 HGDDAYINKVGSE
-78 KKESHFKVGDKVKMS
+78 KNESHFKIGDKVKMS

-131 LEKLDEGEMGIVKKT
+131 LQKLDENEGKYYVTYNKGRGQGKGLEKEFDKKT
-146 INAILKKNG
+146 FSSTDKPKVFNSYNDAKKYAEEMEKMFKHSIGGGTSYWVSDEEMNR
-155 IKKVESHSTSVKGFR
+155 VE
-170 RYFGSG
+170 
-176 YEHNY
+176 
-181 GGSLSLYNMPE
+181 
-192 DTVKDIADQMKAAGV
+192 
-207 KVVTVYNNGFSY
+207 
-219 DPRDLDYDLLSL
+219 
-231 DTESVNEEEG
+231 ESVNEEEG
-241 NTVKPKDLPKDFLK
+241 NTVKPKDLPKDFIK
-255 SIEDKYGPIKDEDFF
+255 SIEDKFGPIKDEDFF

-282 VNQETGGIRH
+282 VNQETGGVRH

-403 VLETATDKMLG
+403 VLETATEKMLG

-435 EEILW
+435 EEVLW

-524 DFPGADASGGATEE
+524 DFPGADASGGAEEE
-538 PAPEGDDA
+538 PAPEGEA
-546 AAPAADL
+546 GAEGGADL
-553 GGEDVEFQEPAEE
+553 GGEDVEFQEPAED

>member
-1 MLMIKLK
+1 
-8 LLKNSSNNNKIMNK
+8 MNK
-22 AEFRE
+22 KEFKE
-27 LIEEIYFEVLT
+27 LIEEAYFEVLA
-38 EKKATHC
+38 EKKATYC

-60 PFKEGLSP
+60 PFKEGTFNSKEHVAIFSSLDGENQADIYKKGDGSYYAIVSGEYDYDMVAKDAIEMAAKLKKDGFDLDNAVAGNLWDYSNEGLSP
-68 HGDDAYIKSV
+68 YGDDAYTKGV

-106 HGADDEKYYGIE
+106 HGEDDEKYYGIE
-118 LPSGKIHKHSPNE
+118 LPSGEVHKHSPNE
-131 LEKLDEGEMGIVKKT
+131 LEKLDEAEP
-146 INAILKKNG
+146 
-155 IKKVESHSTSVKGFR
+155 EEKG
-170 RYFGSG
+170 
-176 YEHNY
+176 N
-181 GGSLSLYNMPE
+181 
-192 DTVKDIADQMKAAGV
+192 V
-207 KVVTVYNNGFSY
+207 
-219 DPRDLDYDLLSL
+219 
-231 DTESVNEEEG
+231 
-241 NTVKPKDLPKDFLK
+241 VKPKDLPKDFLK

-270 NKDLSTYFKTDL
+270 NKDLSTYFKTDF
-282 VNQETGGIRH
+282 VNQETGGVRH

-363 VNENKSLAEL
+363 LNEDKSLAEL
-373 IKEEEP
+373 IREEEP
-379 KEEPAK
+379 VK
-385 KPEVKTDEKPL
+385 KPEEKTDEKPL

-426 LTNQYGEFV
+426 LTNQYEEFV

-508 GEDAGD
+508 GEDD
-514 SGSSGSTSGG
+514 GSSSSSSGGGTGG
-524 DFPGADASGGATEE
+524 DFPGGEGGGAEE

>member
-1 MLMIKLK
+1 
-8 LLKNSSNNNKIMNK
+8 MNK
-22 AEFRE
+22 QEFKD
-27 LIEEIYFEVLT
+27 LIEEAYFEVLA
-38 EKKATHC
+38 EKKATYC

-60 PFKEGLSP
+60 PFKEEV
-68 HGDDAYIKSV
+68 D
-78 KKESHFKVGDKVKMS
+78 
-93 HGGTGVVKSLDKE
+93 
-106 HGADDEKYYGIE
+106 
-118 LPSGKIHKHSPNE
+118 NE
-131 LEKLDEGEMGIVKKT
+131 
-146 INAILKKNG
+146 
-155 IKKVESHSTSVKGFR
+155 
-170 RYFGSG
+170 
-176 YEHNY
+176 
-181 GGSLSLYNMPE
+181 
-192 DTVKDIADQMKAAGV
+192 
-207 KVVTVYNNGFSY
+207 
-219 DPRDLDYDLLSL
+219 
-231 DTESVNEEEG
+231 VNEEG
-241 NTVKPKDLPKDFLK
+241 TTLKPKDVPKDFLK

-270 NKDLSTYFKTDL
+270 NKDLSTYFKTDK
-282 VNQETGGIRH
+282 VNPETGSVGH
-292 KIIQLPSFENLFRNL
+292 KVIQLPSFENLFFNL
-307 SSAVDSTKELMHI
+307 SSAVDATKELMHI

-363 VNENKSLAEL
+363 LNEDKSLAEL

-379 KEEPAK
+379 KEEPVK
-385 KPEVKTDEKPL
+385 KPEEKTDEKPL

-508 GEDAGD
+508 GEDDGS
-514 SGSSGSTSGG
+514 SGSSGGGTTGG
-524 DFPGADASGGATEE
+524 DFPGGEGGGEAA
-538 PAPEGDDA
+538 APEGEGE
-546 AAPAADL
+546 AAPEGGADL
-553 GGEDVEFQEPAEE
+553 GGEEVEFQEPAEE

>member
-1 MLMIKLK
+1 MIKLK

-68 HGDDAYIKSV
+68 HGDDAYINKVGSE
-78 KKESHFKVGDKVKMS
+78 KNESHFKIGDKVKMS

-131 LEKLDEGEMGIVKKT
+131 LQKLDENEGKYYVTYNKGRGQGKGLEKEFDKKT
-146 INAILKKNG
+146 FSSTDKPKVFNSYNDAKKYAEEMEKMFKHSIGGGTSYWVSDEEMNR
-155 IKKVESHSTSVKGFR
+155 VE
-170 RYFGSG
+170 
-176 YEHNY
+176 
-181 GGSLSLYNMPE
+181 
-192 DTVKDIADQMKAAGV
+192 
-207 KVVTVYNNGFSY
+207 
-219 DPRDLDYDLLSL
+219 
-231 DTESVNEEEG
+231 ESVNEEEG
-241 NTVKPKDLPKDFLK
+241 NTVKPKDLPKDFIK
-255 SIEDKYGPIKDEDFF
+255 SIEDKFGPIKDEDFF

-282 VNQETGGIRH
+282 VNQETGGVGH

-328 ARQVFEVVS
+328 ARQVFEVIS

-363 VNENKSLAEL
+363 VNEDKSLAEL
-373 IKEEEP
+373 IKEEDP

-403 VLETATDKMLG
+403 VLETATEKMLG

-524 DFPGADASGGATEE
+524 DFPGADASGGAEEE
-538 PAPEGDDA
+538 PAPEGEA
-546 AAPAADL
+546 GAEGGADL
-553 GGEDVEFQEPAEE
+553 GGEDVEFQEPAED